1 MTIDNLPCGVPAE
14 ASEDFGHHLMNI
26 VLPLI
31 FHGDRDEI
39 LTRATIAENGRLTE
53 RYNYLADWIMSHE

>member
-14 ASEDFGHHLMNI
+14 ASEDFGNHLMKTI
-26 VLPLI
+26 LPLL

-39 LTRATIAENGRLTE
+39 LARATIAENGRLTE
-53 RYNYLADWIMSHE
+53 RYNYLAEWVNEP